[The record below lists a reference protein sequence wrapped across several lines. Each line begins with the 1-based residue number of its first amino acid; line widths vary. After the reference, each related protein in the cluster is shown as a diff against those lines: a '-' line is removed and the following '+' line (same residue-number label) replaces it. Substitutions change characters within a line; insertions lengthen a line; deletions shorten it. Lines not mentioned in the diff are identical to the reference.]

1 MVETLVFKAASAG
14 NFHNINVR
22 KTELIYFPENITHFQ
37 SWKILSKICVHIII
51 QQHDR
56 LFLTFLMSGS
66 SACSPKT
73 MVLSQPQAV
82 LYSTQFFG

>member
-14 NFHNINVR
+14 NFHNINLR
-22 KTELIYFPENITHFQ
+22 KTKLIYFPENTTHFQ
-37 SWKILSKICVHIII
+37 SWEIQSKFCVHIII

-73 MVLSQPQAV
+73 MVISQPQAV
-82 LYSTQFFG
+82 L